1 LSDAKKHYAR
11 VHSAVSDVRRKLTR
25 RLVYETLVFVVA
37 VSTATLSAGVLLFAF
52 ADPLPVFRTGV
63 IGVWLGL
70 VGATFWWRL
79 LRPLSAWRDVR
90 RVGRLIE
97 DRFPAFR
104 SDVTASLQFGLE
116 IDDLRGGNQVS
127 LALVERLLADTARSV
142 DQRRHELA
150 GAVPKAQTRWGWAV
164 AGMTVACLAICA
176 LAFPTATSRGLQGLM
191 FGAGDAILDNGPKR
205 QALVG
210 DITLTFQY
218 PDYTG
223 LGRRTIE
230 GTTGEIQVLA
240 GTRVEL
246 SATGLVPVQR
256 AEIVLIST
264 DTPAE
269 TDVSTPEAGPQRIV
283 LQRRPGGRL
292 VAAFTALHSG
302 SYSIEAVLA
311 NGREAYDGITR
322 PITIHPDED
331 PKIELTRPEGEVDV
345 APQDTVTFVYE
356 ASDDY
361 GLVEVAIVSAF
372 SFGKSKEKTRTIV
385 RGLDTAAAERLP
397 GDARPTGEGA
407 PAEKRAWAGE
417 YVLDL
422 GPLELQPKDRVVVNL
437 EVVDNDTITGPKVT
451 TSRTVVLRVASP
463 EDKHL
468 EIIQTQEEIFEAL
481 LDVLGDYLEKP
492 VGERWSVGGQAKEGI
507 PVEWTAAD
515 FAPRYTAAVPPH
527 GKAGTIIKTMEALL
541 ESMQQDPLMIQRDFE
556 LFKRT
561 HGDLAALHRAEK
573 QQLDAME
580 TAAKREDLRQG
591 QMVRLFDHRKKSV
604 RGTERAIVA
613 IEDLIAA
620 MRMENVLE
628 SAKDLKEAQQRL
640 KELLQKYK
648 ETNDPA
654 VKAEIMKQLQRL
666 QQRMREMLAKMQK
679 QLKDLPKEHMNMEA
693 FQKEGMMAKTQDL
706 KSAMDKIMEALEKGD
721 LDAAM
726 AELDKMNAD
735 MDSMIAEMEGEFDE
749 MQPSGLSKM
758 DKRVSEL
765 MDRLSDLENQEKAIQ
780 KETEEIQK
788 EMERENEERVN
799 KALEEFKQREME
811 KVRKLKE
818 QLENTERK
826 GLSRQDQEQLDRA
839 ARRAGK
845 LERALESGD
854 VSQALGEARELESD
868 LEALQRNMG
877 FQKRY
882 MRPKDPRK
890 AGYDKATD
898 TLKKA
903 QPKAKEITDDLEKL
917 MENARPRPSSQQSG
931 KLQKLEGQQGEVRRR
946 TDELKKEVA
955 GDSEFPMLGEELTP
969 GLEEAGQYMKG
980 AGQRLGEGQPRRAGE
995 NEKLALDKL
1004 GGLKKQLRRSLQ
1016 KQHMGGG
1023 EGGNQEGG
1031 RKVKREDVEIP
1042 DADRKAPREFRE
1054 DIMEAMKEQQ
1064 LGGYE
1069 DELQQYYESLVK

>member
-1 LSDAKKHYAR
+1 MSEATKHYAR
-11 VHSAVSDVRRKLTR
+11 VHGAVSDVRDALTR
-25 RLVYETLVFVVA
+25 RLFYEAAVFVLA
-37 VSTATLSAGVLLFAF
+37 VSMASLSAGVLLFAV
-52 ADPLPVFRTGV
+52 ADPVPWLRVVVF
-63 IGVWLGL
+63 GVWL
-70 VGATFWWRL
+70 ATAAGMFWWRL
-79 LRPLSAWRDVR
+79 LRPLALWRDLG
-90 RVGRLIE
+90 RVGRLME
-97 DRFPAFR
+97 DRFPGFR
-104 SDVTASLQFGLE
+104 SDITASLQFGLE
-116 IDDLRGGNQVS
+116 LEDLRGGNQVS
-127 LALVERLLADTARSV
+127 LALVERLLGDTARAV
-142 DQRRHELA
+142 DRRRAEL
-150 GAVPKAQTRWGWAV
+150 GQAVPRAQTRWGWAV
-164 AGMTVACLAICA
+164 AAMAIACLAIA
-176 LAFPTATSRGLQGLM
+176 AIVFPAATARGLQGLVL
-191 FGAGDAILDNGPKR
+191 GAGDAVIANGPVR
-205 QALVG
+205 QPLVG
-210 DITLTFQY
+210 DITLTYQY

-256 AEIVLIST
+256 AEIVLNSSEAVP
-264 DTPAE
+264 DQDQSSPE
-269 TDVSTPEAGPQRIV
+269 TGPQRIV

-311 NGREAYDGITR
+311 NGRDAYDGITR
-322 PITIHPDED
+322 PITVTTDEN

-345 APQDTVTFVYE
+345 SPQDTVTFEYE

-372 SFGKSKEKTRTIV
+372 SVGDTQEKARTLV
-385 RGLDTAAAERLP
+385 RGLDTAEEQRLP

-407 PAEKRAWAGE
+407 PAEKRAWSGQ

-422 GPLELQPKDRVVVNL
+422 GPFELQPKDRLVVNL
-437 EVVDNDTITGPKVT
+437 EVVDNDTISGPKVT
-451 TSRTVVLRVASP
+451 ASRTVVLRVASP

-492 VGERWSVGGQAKEGI
+492 VGKRWTDRGQRREGI
-507 PVEWTAAD
+507 PTEWTAAD
-515 FAPRYTAAVPPH
+515 FGARYTDAVAAS
-527 GKAGTIIKTMEALL
+527 GKASTIIKTMEALL

-561 HGDLAALHRAEK
+561 HADLSTLHTQEK
-573 QQLDAME
+573 RQLDAMQV
-580 TAAKREDLRQG
+580 AARQDELRQG
-591 QMVRLFDHRKKSV
+591 QMVRLFDARKKSI

-628 SAKDLKEAQQRL
+628 SAKDLKDAQQRL

-666 QQRMREMLAKMQK
+666 RQRMREMLAKMQE
-679 QLKDLPKEHMNMEA
+679 QLQDLPKEHMNMEA
-693 FQKEGMMAKTQDL
+693 FQKEGMMAKTRDL

-721 LDAAM
+721 IDAAM
-726 AELDKMNAD
+726 KELEQMDAD

-780 KETEEIQK
+780 KQTDEVHK
-788 EMERENEERVN
+788 EMERENEERVQ
-799 KALEEFKQREME
+799 KAMEEFKQRELE

-818 QLENTERK
+818 QLENAERN

-882 MRPKDPRK
+882 MRPRDPRK
-890 AGYDKATD
+890 PGYDKATESV
-898 TLKKA
+898 KKA
-903 QPKAKEITDDLEKL
+903 QPKAREVTEDLEKL
-917 MENARPRPSSQQSG
+917 MENARPRPSGEQAR
-931 KLQKLEGQQGEVRRR
+931 KLQELEGQQGEVRQR

-980 AGQRLGEGQPRRAGE
+980 SGQRLGEGQPRRAGE
-995 NEKLALDKL
+995 NQKLALDKL

-1016 KQHMGGG
+1016 KKHMGGDGG
-1023 EGGNQEGG
+1023 EQEGG
-1031 RKVKREDVEIP
+1031 RKVKREDVDIP
-1042 DADRKAPREFRE
+1042 DADRRAPREFRE

-1069 DELQQYYESLVK
+1069 DELRQYYESLVK